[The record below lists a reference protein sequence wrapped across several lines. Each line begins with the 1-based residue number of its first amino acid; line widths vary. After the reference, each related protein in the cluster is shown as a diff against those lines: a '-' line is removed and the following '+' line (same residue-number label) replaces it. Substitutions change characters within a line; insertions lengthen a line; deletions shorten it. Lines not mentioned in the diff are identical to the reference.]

1 MSDDQTPLGTIRI
14 SPRVIA
20 AIAHQAVLKSYGV
33 VGLAP
38 KNLVSGITRALAKDP
53 TEGIEVRHDED
64 GIEIDLHIIV
74 EYGTRITAVANSA
87 ANVVRYH
94 VEKTVGLPVKAVNV
108 HVRGLRVSNGEN
120 QPEQE
125 AKESAEASKGKEK
138 KGKSK
143 RKSSKGKKKTSKTDK
158 KDAQET
164 P

>member
-1 MSDDQTPLGTIRI
+1 MNDDQTPLGTIRI

-38 KNLVSGITRALAKDP
+38 KNLMSGITRALAKDP
-53 TEGIEVRHDED
+53 AEGIAVQYDED

-74 EYGTRITAVANSA
+74 EYGTRITSVANSA

-108 HVRGLRVSNGEN
+108 HVRGLRVSNGDD
-120 QPEQE
+120 
-125 AKESAEASKGKEK
+125 AAEKAAEGKT
-138 KGKSK
+138 KSK
-143 RKSSKGKKKTSKTDK
+143 RKKKKARKAENS
-158 KDAQET
+158 ET
-164 P
+164 

>member
-1 MSDDQTPLGTIRI
+1 MNDDRTPLGTIRI

-38 KNLVSGITRALAKDP
+38 KNLVSGIAHALAKDP
-53 TEGIEVRHDED
+53 TEGIEVRYDEG
-64 GIEIDLHIIV
+64 GIEIDLYIIV

-87 ANVVRYH
+87 ANLVRYH

-120 QPEQE
+120 APSEEEKPE
-125 AKESAEASKGKEK
+125 GKN
-138 KGKSK
+138 KSK
-143 RKSSKGKKKTSKTDK
+143 NKGKKKKSSKKET
-158 KDAQET
+158 KDA
-164 P
+164 

>member
-1 MSDDQTPLGTIRI
+1 MNDDQTPLGTIRI

-38 KNLVSGITRALAKDP
+38 KNLMSGIARALAKDP
-53 TEGIEVRHDED
+53 TEGIAVHYDEN
-64 GIEIDLHIIV
+64 GIEIDLYIIV

-87 ANVVRYH
+87 ANLVRYH

-120 QPEQE
+120 HPKQEDEDKPE
-125 AKESAEASKGKEK
+125 GKTK
-138 KGKSK
+138 SKSK
-143 RKSSKGKKKTSKTDK
+143 RKSKKKTSK
-158 KDAQET
+158 AENQEA
-164 P
+164 

>member
-1 MSDDQTPLGTIRI
+1 MNDDQTPLGNIRI

-38 KNLVSGITRALAKDP
+38 KNLMSGIARALAKDP
-53 TEGIEVRHDED
+53 AEGIEVRYDED

-87 ANVVRYH
+87 ANLVRYH

-125 AKESAEASKGKEK
+125 PEAPAEEAKETK
-138 KGKSK
+138 KSK
-143 RKSSKGKKKTSKTDK
+143 RKSKGKKKKTSKAENQ
-158 KDAQET
+158 DA
-164 P
+164 

>member
-1 MSDDQTPLGTIRI
+1 MNDDQTPLGTIRI

-38 KNLVSGITRALAKDP
+38 KNLMSGITRALAKDP
-53 TEGIEVRHDED
+53 AEGIAVQYDDD

-74 EYGTRITAVANSA
+74 EYGTRITSVANSA

-108 HVRGLRVSNGEN
+108 HVRGLRVSNGDD
-120 QPEQE
+120 
-125 AKESAEASKGKEK
+125 ADKAAEGKTK
-138 KGKSK
+138 SRRKSK
-143 RKSSKGKKKTSKTDK
+143 KKKTGK
-158 KDAQET
+158 AENPET
-164 P
+164 